1 MKGIYKY
8 SELIND
14 LELQIAEDT
23 YREGDKLPSIR
34 ELALRYDCNKSTVIR
49 ALQDLQ
55 DKHLIYA
62 ASKSGYYVMKRSGE
76 RKEEGAHWIDF
87 TASAPDPDIFPYLD
101 FQHCINKAI
110 DMYRKDLFIYGTP
123 QGLPS
128 LIREMQRQ
136 LASYQVFAD
145 CKQIFITSGVQQALG
160 LLTRIPFPNGR
171 ERVLIEQPSYPLFM
185 EYLKTY
191 DIETEGI
198 QRSDDG
204 VDLNELERLFKTG
217 QFKFFYTVPR
227 FHNPLGVSY
236 TRNQKKAIAQLAAK
250 YDVYIVED
258 DYMADLEQ
266 DTKQDPIYAYDNTSH
281 VIYLK
286 SFSKIIF
293 PGLRVGVAVL
303 PEVLCES
310 FNRFKRLMDIDSSM
324 LSQAALELYLKSGMF
339 ERHRKKM
346 RSCYGKRSMLLHDSI
361 MREENAASEQ
371 HYSYV
376 PASQLGVHT
385 YLKLEDNFRAEQI
398 IKRLQKKFI
407 RVEMAN
413 SGYLPYFA
421 KKERILKLNVSS
433 VKEPDISSGIAQVI
447 REIR

>member
-1 MKGIYKY
+1 MYKY
-8 SELIND
+8 SELINE

-34 ELALRYDCNKSTVIR
+34 ELSLRYGCSKSTVIR

-62 ASKSGYYVMKRSGE
+62 ASKSGYYVMKRSGQ
-76 RKEEGAHWIDF
+76 RKDEGAHWIDF
-87 TASAPDPDIFPYLD
+87 TVSAPDPDIFPYLD

-110 DMYRKDLFIYGTP
+110 DMYRNDLFIYGTP

-128 LIREMQRQ
+128 LIREMQRH
-136 LASYQVFAD
+136 LASYQVFANPD
-145 CKQIFITSGVQQALG
+145 QIFITSGVQQALG
-160 LLTRIPFPNGR
+160 VLTRIPFPNGR
-171 ERVLIEQPSYPLFM
+171 QRVLIEQPGYPLFM

-191 DIETEGI
+191 GIETEGI
-198 QRSDDG
+198 KRSDAG

-236 TRNQKKAIAQLAAK
+236 TRTQKKAIAQLAAK

-266 DTKQDPIYAYDNTSH
+266 DAKEDPIYAYDDAAH

-303 PEVLCES
+303 PEVLCDS

-346 RSCYGKRSMLLHDSI
+346 RSCYEKRSTLLHESI
-361 MREENAASEQ
+361 MRELDTATAQ
-371 HYSYV
+371 HYSYH
-376 PASQLGVHT
+376 PTGQLGVHT
-385 YLKLEDNFRAEQI
+385 YLKLGDSVKTEQM

-407 RVEMAN
+407 RIEMAD
-413 SGYLPYFA
+413 SGYLPSFN
-421 KKERILKLNVSS
+421 KEKILKLNVSS
-433 VKEPDISSGIAQVI
+433 VKEPDIRSGIEQVMQ
-447 REIR
+447 EIR

>member
-1 MKGIYKY
+1 MYKY
-8 SELIND
+8 SELINE
-14 LELQIAEDT
+14 LEAQIAEDT

-34 ELALRYDCNKSTVIR
+34 ELSLRYGCSKSTVIR

-62 ASKSGYYVMKRSGE
+62 ASKSGYYVMKRSGQ
-76 RKEEGAHWIDF
+76 RKDEGAHWIDF
-87 TASAPDPDIFPYLD
+87 TVSAPDPDIFPYLD

-110 DMYRKDLFIYGTP
+110 DMYRNDLFIYGTP

-128 LIREMQRQ
+128 LIREMQRH
-136 LASYQVFAD
+136 LASYQVFANPD
-145 CKQIFITSGVQQALG
+145 QIFITSGVQQALG
-160 LLTRIPFPNGR
+160 VLTRIPFPNGR
-171 ERVLIEQPSYPLFM
+171 QRVLIEQPGYPLFM

-191 DIETEGI
+191 GIETEGI
-198 QRSDDG
+198 KRSDAG
-204 VDLNELERLFKTG
+204 VDLIELERLFKTG

-236 TRNQKKAIAQLAAK
+236 TRTQKKAIAQLAAK

-266 DTKQDPIYAYDNTSH
+266 DAKEDPIYAYDDASH

-303 PEVLCES
+303 PAVLCDS

-346 RSCYGKRSMLLHDSI
+346 RSCYEKRSTLLHESI
-361 MREENAASEQ
+361 MRELDTATAQ
-371 HYSYV
+371 HYSYH
-376 PASQLGVHT
+376 PTGQLSVHT
-385 YLKLEDNFRAEQI
+385 YLKLSDSIKTEQM

-407 RVEMAN
+407 RIEMAD
-413 SGYLPYFA
+413 SGYLPSFN
-421 KKERILKLNVSS
+421 KEKILKLNVSS
-433 VKEPDISSGIAQVI
+433 VKEPDIRSGIEQVMQ
-447 REIR
+447 EIR

>member
-1 MKGIYKY
+1 MYKY
-8 SELIND
+8 SELINE

-34 ELALRYDCNKSTVIR
+34 ELSLRYGCSKSTVIR

-62 ASKSGYYVMKRSGE
+62 ASKSGYYVMKRSGQ
-76 RKEEGAHWIDF
+76 RKDEGAHWIDF
-87 TASAPDPDIFPYLD
+87 TVSAPDPDIFPYLD

-110 DMYRKDLFIYGTP
+110 DMYRNDLFIYGTP

-128 LIREMQRQ
+128 LIREMQRH
-136 LASYQVFAD
+136 LASYQVFANPE
-145 CKQIFITSGVQQALG
+145 QIFITSGVQQALG
-160 LLTRIPFPNGR
+160 VLTRIPFPNGR
-171 ERVLIEQPSYPLFM
+171 QRVLIEQPGYPLFM

-191 DIETEGI
+191 GIETEGI
-198 QRSDDG
+198 KRSDAG

-236 TRNQKKAIAQLAAK
+236 TRPQKKAIAQLAAK

-266 DTKQDPIYAYDNTSH
+266 DAKEDPIYAYDDASH

-303 PEVLCES
+303 PEVLCDS

-346 RSCYGKRSMLLHDSI
+346 RSCYEKRSTLLHESI
-361 MREENAASEQ
+361 MRELDTATAQ
-371 HYSYV
+371 HYSYH
-376 PASQLGVHT
+376 PTGQLGVHT
-385 YLKLEDNFRAEQI
+385 YLKLSDSVKTEQM

-407 RVEMAN
+407 RIEMAD
-413 SGYLPYFA
+413 SGYLPSFN
-421 KKERILKLNVSS
+421 KEKILKLNVSS
-433 VKEPDISSGIAQVI
+433 VKEPDIRSGIEQVMQ
-447 REIR
+447 EIR

>member
-1 MKGIYKY
+1 MYKY
-8 SELIND
+8 SELINE
-14 LELQIAEDT
+14 LEAQIAEDT

-34 ELALRYDCNKSTVIR
+34 ELSLGYGCSKSTVIR

-62 ASKSGYYVMKRSGE
+62 ASKSGYYVMKRSGQ
-76 RKEEGAHWIDF
+76 RKDEGTHWIDF
-87 TASAPDPDIFPYLD
+87 TVSAPDPDIFPYLD

-110 DMYRKDLFIYGTP
+110 DMYRNDLFIYGTP

-128 LIREMQRQ
+128 LIREMQRH
-136 LASYQVFAD
+136 LASYQVFANPD
-145 CKQIFITSGVQQALG
+145 QIFITSGVQQALG
-160 LLTRIPFPNGR
+160 VLTRIPFPNGR
-171 ERVLIEQPSYPLFM
+171 QRVLIEQPGYPLFM

-191 DIETEGI
+191 GIETEGI
-198 QRSDDG
+198 KRSDAG
-204 VDLNELERLFKTG
+204 VDLNELERLFKTS

-236 TRNQKKAIAQLAAK
+236 TRPQKKAIAQLAAK

-266 DTKQDPIYAYDNTSH
+266 DAKEDPIYAYDDASH

-303 PEVLCES
+303 PAVLCDS

-346 RSCYGKRSMLLHDSI
+346 RSCYEKRSTLLHESI
-361 MREENAASEQ
+361 MRELDTATAQ
-371 HYSYV
+371 HYSYH
-376 PASQLGVHT
+376 PTGQLGVHT
-385 YLKLEDNFRAEQI
+385 YLKLSDSVKTEQM

-407 RVEMAN
+407 RIEMAD
-413 SGYLPYFA
+413 SGYLPSFN
-421 KKERILKLNVSS
+421 KEKILKLNVSS
-433 VKEPDISSGIAQVI
+433 VKEPDIRSGIEQVMQ
-447 REIR
+447 EIR